1 VVLILFPPQI
11 SLAIKVFGNEVKYLR
26 LNGVD
31 EINKAIRS
39 FDVYNI
45 MKSFMNGRVN
55 ISRVILTFGINQ
67 VKVYFIIFYRNLN
80 TTNPLCSWT

>member
-1 VVLILFPPQI
+1 MGISILLPLQI
-11 SLAIKVFGNEVKYLR
+11 SLAIKVFGNEVKFLR

-31 EINKAIRS
+31 EINNAIRS

-55 ISRVILTFGINQ
+55 ISVLFKHLTLS
-67 VKVYFIIFYRNLN
+67 K
-80 TTNPLCSWT
+80 

>member
-1 VVLILFPPQI
+1 MWIPILLPLQI
-11 SLAIKVFGNEVKYLR
+11 SLAIKIFGNEVKFLR

-45 MKSFMNGRVN
+45 MKSFMNGRVT
-55 ISRVILTFGINQ
+55 ISVLFKHLAL
-67 VKVYFIIFYRNLN
+67 VK
-80 TTNPLCSWT
+80 

>member
-1 VVLILFPPQI
+1 MKLVLMVFPNKSLKAINRYFFLILFPPQI
-11 SLAIKVFGNEVKYLR
+11 SLAIKVFGNEVTFLR

-31 EINKAIRS
+31 EINEAIRS

-55 ISRVILTFGINQ
+55 ISMLF
-67 VKVYFIIFYRNLN
+67 
-80 TTNPLCSWT
+80 